1 MTINKLLFSLLILA
15 SSLVKSQQIDWQKVN
30 SSTIENFLDS
40 RNMEQNNAESSF
52 FQIGNHNNAMVLM
65 NDKSNVNVKQTGEYN
80 TTLYN
85 NASTNKS
92 STVDISSNGNNN
104 IIDVTG
110 TNSLSKEMKINI
122 AGDNKTIFIRNY

>member
-1 MTINKLLFSLLILA
+1 MTIFKLLFSLLFLA
-15 SSLVKSQQIDWQKVN
+15 SSLAKAQQIDWQKVN
-30 SSTIENFLDS
+30 SSTIVSLLES
-40 RNMEQNNAESSF
+40 KSIEQNNAESTFYQMGS
-52 FQIGNHNNAMVLM
+52 HNNAMVLM

-85 NASTNKS
+85 NAATNKTA
-92 STVDISSNGNNN
+92 TVEISSKGNNN
-104 IIDVTG
+104 IIDITG